1 MKENRTLGA
10 ILSII
15 GALLGVFG
23 TIYLF
28 MNWYVPSMN
37 FEAGEPGS
45 DILLK
50 YIFPALSDAG
60 ILAGVIYAVGA
71 YGFIIGASWAFPLV
85 AIALVL
91 ALSATWFINV
101 PFMAAGQPPIF
112 FSIFFPNLILY
123 LLFMK
128 VVKRISWGRTLLG
141 LLTGMAI
148 ITSMMNGI
156 ASWNRIIN
164 VGGSL
169 FILVQRLN
177 WVAMIG
183 WGVVTAGIMLQP
195 KEWMRILG
203 IGAGLLEM
211 IVGFPL
217 GIITAG
223 TMGRFSMFLLAPIIS
238 TVLLL
243 LFLAPKT
250 WKRVTGFEVQEHTSR
265 IKFT

>member
-45 DILLK
+45 EILLK
-50 YIFPALSDAG
+50 YIFPALSDVG
-60 ILAGVIYAVGA
+60 ILAGVIYAVSA
-71 YGFIIGASWAFPLV
+71 YGFISGASWAFTTSV
-85 AIALVL
+85 IAIVL
-91 ALSATWFINV
+91 ALPASWFINV

-128 VVKRISWGRTLLG
+128 VVRRISWGRTLLG
-141 LLTGMAI
+141 LFTGMAI
-148 ITSMMNGI
+148 ITCMMNGI
-156 ASWNRIIN
+156 ASWNRIIK
-164 VGGSL
+164 VGAPL

-183 WGVVTAGIMLQP
+183 WGIVTAGLMLRP
-195 KEWMRILG
+195 KGWMRILG
-203 IGAGLLEM
+203 IGAGLMELV
-211 IVGFPL
+211 VGFPL
-217 GIITAG
+217 GFVTAG
-223 TMGRFSMFLLAPIIS
+223 TLGRFSMFLLAPIIS
-238 TVLLL
+238 TGLLL
-243 LFLAPKT
+243 LFLAPNA
-250 WKRVTGFEVQEHTSR
+250 WNRITGSEVLENTSR
-265 IKFT
+265 IRLT

>member
-1 MKENRTLGA
+1 
-10 ILSII
+10 
-15 GALLGVFG
+15 
-23 TIYLF
+23 
-28 MNWYVPSMN
+28 
-37 FEAGEPGS
+37 
-45 DILLK
+45 
-50 YIFPALSDAG
+50 
-60 ILAGVIYAVGA
+60 
-71 YGFIIGASWAFPLV
+71 
-85 AIALVL
+85 
-91 ALSATWFINV
+91 
-101 PFMAAGQPPIF
+101 MAAGQPPIF

-128 VVKRISWGRTLLG
+128 VVRRISWGRTLLG
-141 LLTGMAI
+141 LITGMAI
-148 ITSMMNGI
+148 ITCMMNGI

-211 IVGFPL
+211 IVGVPL

-223 TMGRFSMFLLAPIIS
+223 TMGRFSMFMLAPIIS
-238 TVLLL
+238 TGLLL

-265 IKFT
+265 IKLT